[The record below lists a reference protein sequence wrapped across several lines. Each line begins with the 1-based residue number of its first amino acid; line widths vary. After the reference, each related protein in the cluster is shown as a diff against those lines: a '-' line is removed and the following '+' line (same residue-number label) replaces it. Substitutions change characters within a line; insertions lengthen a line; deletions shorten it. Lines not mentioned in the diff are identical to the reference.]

1 MQTALRLLY
10 PPQCVS
16 CGDLVE
22 TDFGLC
28 GACWRHTPFIEG
40 LVCDLCGSP
49 LPGEA
54 GGEVVHCDDCMQS
67 GRPWS
72 HGRSALIYEANARRI
87 VLSLKHGDRTDLA
100 RPSAGWMARV
110 VKPILQED
118 AVFVPIP
125 SHWTRLFQRRY
136 NQAAELA
143 KALSGRLGMDY
154 MPDALIRP
162 RRTQVHD
169 GLSSDDRF
177 ANMQD
182 AIRPHPKR
190 GGLIAGRD
198 IVLVDDVMTSGA
210 TFTAAATACHTAGA
224 RSVCVLSLARV
235 VKGG

>member
-1 MQTALRLLY
+1 MQTALSLLY

-16 CGDLVE
+16 CGDLVD

-40 LVCDLCGSP
+40 LVCDLCGCP
-49 LPGEA
+49 LPGE
-54 GGEVVHCDDCMQS
+54 GDGEVVHCDDCMQTD
-67 GRPWS
+67 RPWS
-72 HGRSALIYEANARRI
+72 HGRSALIYKANARRI

-100 RPSAGWMARV
+100 RPAAGWMARA
-110 VKPILQED
+110 VKPILQEE

-143 KALSGRLGMDY
+143 KALSGRLGMGY

-177 ANMQD
+177 SNMQD

-190 GGLIAGRD
+190 GALIAGRD

-210 TFTAAATACHTAGA
+210 TFTAAARACHTADA